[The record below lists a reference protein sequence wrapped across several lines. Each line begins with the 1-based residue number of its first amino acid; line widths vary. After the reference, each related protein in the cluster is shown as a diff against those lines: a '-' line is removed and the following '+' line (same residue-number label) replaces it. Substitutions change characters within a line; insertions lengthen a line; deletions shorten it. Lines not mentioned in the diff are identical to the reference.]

1 VLNDINA
8 LDSYEP
14 QLHVIYQNDEYAAN
28 GVNASFE
35 QKGRSTRKAKQK
47 SFRIKLDPGM
57 ELFNAEETL
66 QLNKHPYE
74 DTRMKNK
81 LYFDIFQ
88 DIPNI
93 TSLRTRFVSLDI
105 DGVPYGLFTHIEKC
119 DDLFLKNHNFGVEDN
134 LYKAQNFSFQ
144 LEPELAVDE
153 DGRPIDPKA
162 FDLVLE
168 VKNGK
173 EQGKLIEMLNAI
185 NTKMSDEEFM
195 DVFYK
200 YFNEE
205 NYLTWFAINI
215 ITGNKDTI
223 SQNFF
228 LLNPKFSNKFY
239 FLPWDYDGAGREN
252 DRYAKW
258 ELGLANWWGVPLHK
272 KYMSI
277 KENRD
282 KIDAKVYELREKY
295 FSDAIIH
302 QRMDSYRTIVE
313 PMIQLIPDSE
323 HLSYI
328 RWLDAFN
335 TLRNS
340 QIAQNLANYESQK
353 GIPMP
358 FWQSASYK
366 DGKLTLTWE
375 ESVDFEGDPIAYKLQ
390 VTTGDDPA
398 FTHPFIAIDGL
409 TKDDPNIVFTD
420 YDELQYTQEIALNPG
435 IYYMKVIA
443 YEQNNPQHYQ
453 IGFEKDV
460 EINNV
465 KYFGVLEFVI
475 D

>member
-1 VLNDINA
+1 MKINFFNRHLLLFSSVVLFFSACQSYNDYDASIKGDIKDNQEWYAQNPQTLLHTSVSIPVPNDYLCKPYNDLNAPERPCTLLDVLNDINP

-93 TSLRTRFVSLDI
+93 TSLRTRFVTLDI

-119 DDLFLKNHNFGVEDN
+119 DDLFLKNHNFGAEDN

-168 VKNGK
+168 VENGK

-195 DVFYK
+195 IGK
-200 YFNEE
+200 E
-205 NYLTWFAINI
+205 I
-215 ITGNKDTI
+215 
-223 SQNFF
+223 
-228 LLNPKFSNKFY
+228 LNGTLQKI
-239 FLPWDYDGAGREN
+239 LPS
-252 DRYAKW
+252 K
-258 ELGLANWWGVPLHK
+258 
-272 KYMSI
+272 SS
-277 KENRD
+277 
-282 KIDAKVYELREKY
+282 YE
-295 FSDAIIH
+295 I
-302 QRMDSYRTIVE
+302 
-313 PMIQLIPDSE
+313 
-323 HLSYI
+323 
-328 RWLDAFN
+328 
-335 TLRNS
+335 
-340 QIAQNLANYESQK
+340 
-353 GIPMP
+353 
-358 FWQSASYK
+358 
-366 DGKLTLTWE
+366 
-375 ESVDFEGDPIAYKLQ
+375 
-390 VTTGDDPA
+390 
-398 FTHPFIAIDGL
+398 
-409 TKDDPNIVFTD
+409 
-420 YDELQYTQEIALNPG
+420 
-435 IYYMKVIA
+435 
-443 YEQNNPQHYQ
+443 
-453 IGFEKDV
+453 
-460 EINNV
+460 
-465 KYFGVLEFVI
+465 
-475 D
+475 